1 MAPPRRPQD
10 EECPA
15 PGDVAPT
22 RCARVRRAWRAN
34 RARLTAS
41 ALVVLAC
48 AVLLPRER
56 EAFQAA
62 IAATANL
69 FASWQFAATLLPGG
83 EPLISRYTRFD
94 YGHLPPDLGA
104 YTRAL
109 TVLWAALLAG
119 FAAAQGA
126 VLASGG
132 GHLSASAILAAE
144 ILACGAVF
152 LGEHFVRNA
161 LFPHHRPIT
170 LRRTVRAVR
179 LAHHAAARD
188 GAPG

>member
-1 MAPPRRPQD
+1 MAPPRHPQTG
-10 EECPA
+10 ECPA
-15 PGDVAPT
+15 PGDGAPAWH
-22 RCARVRRAWRAN
+22 ARARRAWRAN
-34 RARLTAS
+34 RTRLTAS

-48 AVLLPRER
+48 AIALPRER

-62 IAATANL
+62 VAATANL
-69 FASWQFAATLLPGG
+69 FACWRFAATLLPGR
-83 EPLISRYTRFD
+83 EPLVTRYTRFD
-94 YGHLPPDLGA
+94 FGHLPPDLGA
-104 YTRAL
+104 YTRSL
-109 TVLWAALLAG
+109 TALWAALLAG

-132 GHLSASAILAAE
+132 HPSASAVLAAE
-144 ILACGAVF
+144 ILACGALF

-161 LFPHHRPIT
+161 RFPHHRPVS